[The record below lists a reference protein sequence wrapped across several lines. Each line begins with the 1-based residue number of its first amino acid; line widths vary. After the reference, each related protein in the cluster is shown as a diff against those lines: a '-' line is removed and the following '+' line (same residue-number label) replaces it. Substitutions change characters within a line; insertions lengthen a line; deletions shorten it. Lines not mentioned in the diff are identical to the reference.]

1 MGIIEVLTVLL
12 LNIDNAMIEGLVC
25 PLDLKSKS
33 VQRRSSSFNNW
44 NVHFLRPID
53 CVPDNVILVL

>member
-25 PLDLKSKS
+25 LLDLNPNPFS
-33 VQRRSSSFNNW
+33 VEAAALTTGTYTFSDQLTVCLIMLF
-44 NVHFLRPID
+44 
-53 CVPDNVILVL
+53 